1 MLLPISFLKQIFEIQ
16 FPKSCLSE
24 GNHYNLE
31 LLQKHLKE
39 KSGAENLI
47 EVQGEDKNEPFE
59 ELSDESDQSLLLELS
74 GEDLLEDPHAVSA
87 STSPIET
94 GDTLILEETVTFD
107 EDDGLEEMLLSEVED
122 VYELD
127 EGLSDEFCEEM
138 LDDTL
143 KDPDFKVSED
153 KDDSSTESEELLE
166 ETVSDTAIDPDGV
179 LDEEFTCDEV
189 Q

>member
-1 MLLPISFLKQIFEIQ
+1 MLPISVLKQIFEIQ

-74 GEDLLEDPHAVSA
+74 GEDLLEDPHAASA
-87 STSPIET
+87 RTSTIVKTPTPTPKQLNTIQRK
-94 GDTLILEETVTFD
+94 L
-107 EDDGLEEMLLSEVED
+107 GL
-122 VYELD
+122 
-127 EGLSDEFCEEM
+127 
-138 LDDTL
+138 T
-143 KDPDFKVSED
+143 
-153 KDDSSTESEELLE
+153 
-166 ETVSDTAIDPDGV
+166 
-179 LDEEFTCDEV
+179 
-189 Q
+189 